1 LRENGDAIA
10 REPRSVAAMQ
20 DFRHIKAWQR
30 AHALAIALHKRTR
43 NFSRLGYSRL
53 RAQLTGAGDS
63 IGDTIMEGAGA
74 ATAKEFARFLDM
86 SIKSANEVEGHLLK
100 ARDLDLLS
108 PEDWQAFTAEVI
120 EIRKM
125 TYSYRRTMLAN
136 DKRPSQKKPNDKKTK
151 KRNPKR
157 PDAKGPD
164 P

>member
-1 LRENGDAIA
+1 
-10 REPRSVAAMQ
+10 MQ

-30 AHALAIALHKRTR
+30 AHALAIALHKRAR

-74 ATAKEFARFLDM
+74 ATAKEFARFLDI
-86 SIKSANEVEGHLLK
+86 SIKSANETEGHLLK
-100 ARDLDLLS
+100 ARDLDLFS
-108 PEDWQAFTAEVI
+108 PEEWQAFTGEVI

-136 DKRPSQKKPNDKKTK
+136 DKKASEKKLNKRRGRG
-151 KRNPKR
+151 RNPQSQSEAG
-157 PDAKGPD
+157 DD
-164 P
+164 

>member
-1 LRENGDAIA
+1 
-10 REPRSVAAMQ
+10 MQ

-30 AHALAIALHKRTR
+30 AHALAIALHKRAR

-86 SIKSANEVEGHLLK
+86 SIKSANETEGHLLK

-108 PEDWQAFTAEVI
+108 PEEWRAFTAEAI

-136 DKRPSQKKPNDKKTK
+136 DKKASDKKLNE
-151 KRNPKR
+151 KRGRARKR
-157 PDAKGPD
+157 QSQPEAGDD
-164 P
+164 

>member
-1 LRENGDAIA
+1 
-10 REPRSVAAMQ
+10 MQ

-43 NFSRLGYSRL
+43 NFSRLGYARL
-53 RAQLTGAGDS
+53 RAQLTGAADS

-86 SIKSANEVEGHLLK
+86 SIKSANETEGHLLK

-108 PEDWQAFTAEVI
+108 PEEWQTFTAEVI

-125 TYSYRRTMLAN
+125 TYSYRRAMPT
-136 DKRPSQKKPNDKKTK
+136 NDKKASENRPNDRK
-151 KRNPKR
+151 AGNPKS
-157 PDAKGPD
+157 KEPD

>member
-1 LRENGDAIA
+1 
-10 REPRSVAAMQ
+10 MQ

-30 AHALAIALHKRTR
+30 AHALAIALHKRART
-43 NFSRLGYSRL
+43 FSRLGYSRL
-53 RAQLTGAGDS
+53 RAQLTGAADS

-86 SIKSANEVEGHLLK
+86 SIKSANETEGHLLK

-108 PEDWQAFTAEVI
+108 PDEWQAFTAEAI

-136 DKRPSQKKPNDKKTK
+136 DKKANERRPNDRTA
-151 KRNPKR
+151 RRRSEHSQPEA
-157 PDAKGPD
+157 PDA
-164 P
+164 

>member
-1 LRENGDAIA
+1 MQSRASRAVLH
-10 REPRSVAAMQ
+10 AMQ

-53 RAQLTGAGDS
+53 RAQLTAAADS
-63 IGDTIMEGAGA
+63 VGDTIMEGAGA
-74 ATAKEFARFLDM
+74 ATVKEFARFLDM

-100 ARDLDLLS
+100 ARDLDLFS
-108 PEDWQAFTAEVI
+108 PEEWQAHTAEVI

-136 DKRPSQKKPNDKKTK
+136 EKKAIEKKPNEKKDGEK
-151 KRNPKR
+151 NQKRSKPKE
-157 PDAKGPD
+157 PDA
-164 P
+164 